1 MKQIIKPILLVMAF
15 FAANVI
21 VAQDQKTLF
30 KEWGNSDLICLH
42 GCADVYGIYR
52 IKLEDMDDPYLWTIR
67 IEREIKET
75 DEIIGGNYYAR
86 PTEQPHPTQL
96 FSGSVFDKDFKYY
109 LSFNSLGF
117 ERRIIVVGEYIYEM
131 DKEGSK
137 GKWNID
143 KVYTKGRLKPLQ
155 IGKTLKLS
163 KKFGDLEDH
172 YQSIQEYL
180 DKENPILKQK
190 TPAYNQQHAAY
201 LNTFREEE
209 LKAKGDREE
218 SLRIAWEA
226 RVGSAVR
233 VVNNKPYNITIAV
246 GSNSSGRTV
255 KPGDTETFACD
266 LADLY
271 LVNPSGKK
279 TFLLKP
285 RNYCG
290 KKYTLN

>member
-1 MKQIIKPILLVMAF
+1 MKQIIKLLLLVVAF
-15 FAANVI
+15 CVTYTI
-21 VAQDQKTLF
+21 GAQDQKTLF
-30 KEWGNSDLICLH
+30 EEWGSTDLMCL
-42 GCADVYGIYR
+42 YGGAVEDGYAIEL
-52 IKLEDMDDPYLWTIR
+52 KDMDDPYLWNVTLKNKYL
-67 IEREIKET
+67 EGST
-75 DEIIGGNYYAR
+75 YYAP

-96 FSGSVFDKDFKYY
+96 FLGTVFDKDFKYY
-109 LSFNSLGF
+109 RSYNSLGI
-117 ERRIIVVGEYIYEM
+117 ERRLLIVGDFLYKM
-131 DKEGSK
+131 QKEGSK
-137 GKWNID
+137 GKWKVD
-143 KVYTKGRLKPLQ
+143 KVFVKGKFKILK
-155 IGKTLKLS
+155 IGKVMKRS
-163 KKFGDLEDH
+163 KEVENTDH
-172 YQSIQEYL
+172 DQLIQAYL
-180 DKENPILKQK
+180 DKENILLKQK
-190 TPAYNQQHAAY
+190 TPAYNQQNAAF
-201 LNTFREEE
+201 LSTFREEE

-218 SLRIAWEA
+218 SLKQAWEA

-285 RNYCG
+285 RSYCG